1 MRQVIGRWKLRSF
14 SNFQIGLITALPD
27 ALESECYKT
36 GKEFIEI
43 VDERVVRSGCVKAIL
58 QTY

>member
-27 ALESECYKT
+27 ALESERRAVL
-36 GKEFIEI
+36 KEQ
-43 VDERVVRSGCVKAIL
+43 SATKLVKSSL
-58 QTY
+58 T